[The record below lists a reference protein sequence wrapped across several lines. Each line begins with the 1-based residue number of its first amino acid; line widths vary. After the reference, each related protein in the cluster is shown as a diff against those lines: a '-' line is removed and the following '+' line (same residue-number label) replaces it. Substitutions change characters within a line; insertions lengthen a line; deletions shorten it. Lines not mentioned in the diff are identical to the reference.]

1 MVLDLPIAHAA
12 ATASPL
18 SQTPAAAAPPSVA
31 DTSRGPLS
39 SIAAASHH
47 GQPISSIAD
56 TSRHRRPLPPSQPP
70 DAAAAPPSVTAD
82 SQGTTSCEN
91 LYDSC
96 SVKSAVQRVLGALAL
111 LILPPKDVPFSLAP
125 LAVVGMGGRDQA
137 LAGTDD
143 SI

>member
-91 LYDSC
+91 LYDRRRL
-96 SVKSAVQRVLGALAL
+96 V
-111 LILPPKDVPFSLAP
+111 
-125 LAVVGMGGRDQA
+125 
-137 LAGTDD
+137 
-143 SI
+143 